1 MKITIDTREQTPWAF
16 PCDLAETAR
25 GTLSEGDYA
34 LDGDEGFAVERKSL
48 SDFLGTISSGWKR
61 FVRELGRMDNKGFP
75 VKVIIVESDVTN
87 CFFSENGL
95 PPQHDHPQLTPQF
108 IAKRVAQLI
117 YDHRCSV
124 LFASSPHIAAALAIQ
139 IFRRRQKALDNE
151 A

>member
-1 MKITIDTREQTPWAF
+1 MDITIDTREQTPWAF
-16 PCDLAETAR
+16 PIDLAETAR

-34 LDGDEGFAVERKSL
+34 LTGDDGFAIERKSL

-61 FVRELGRMDNKGFP
+61 FIRELGRMDNKGFP

-124 LFASSPHIAAALAIQ
+124 LFASSPHVAAALAIQ